1 METRTKI
8 LVSVL
13 AISFL
18 IMILFLFVQYG
29 ATKEQLIPAILFGVV
44 LVTTAIFSLK
54 IEKKVFQGKS
64 IIKIIF
70 ASFALAFAL
79 ILLIGILALPFVG
92 FEALELLMGNNTGII
107 LVVLAVVVSP
117 ITAKYL
123 R

>member
-1 METRTKI
+1 M
-8 LVSVL
+8 SVL

-18 IMILFLFVQYG
+18 IMILFLFVQHD

-54 IEKKVFQGKS
+54 IEKKVFKGKN

-92 FEALELLMGNNTGII
+92 FEALELLVGNNTGII
-107 LVVLAVVVSP
+107 LVVLAVVVVSP